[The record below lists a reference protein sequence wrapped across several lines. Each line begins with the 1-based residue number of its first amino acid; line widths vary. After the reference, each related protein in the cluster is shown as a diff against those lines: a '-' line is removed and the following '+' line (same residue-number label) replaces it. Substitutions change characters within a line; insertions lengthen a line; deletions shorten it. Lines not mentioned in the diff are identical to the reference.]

1 MQRMIQQFV
10 IFTKRGR
17 VERQNGNVFF
27 YYYFLKFSVSCEGR
41 WQETTHRMTKKCKL
55 VKREVLAVDR
65 IRLAEIVFTLWAKKQ
80 HCTASHLILSG
91 ERTTL
96 KM

>member
-1 MQRMIQQFV
+1 MLFC
-10 IFTKRGR
+10 
-17 VERQNGNVFF
+17 
-27 YYYFLKFSVSCEGR
+27 FLRFSVSREGR
-41 WQETTHRMTKKCKL
+41 WQETTHRMTKKYKL
-55 VKREVLAVDR
+55 VKRDLLAVDR

-80 HCTASHLILSG
+80 HCTASHLILNG